1 MKRDSRLTPLLD
13 LLLVKYRSD
22 PNRFRDFL
30 PEVAQ
35 ELDVIAPESRGSRS
49 PFGLTERERAA
60 RQEALRKVLEHL
72 EQGSFP
78 REEAVLGLE
87 HCAVLIQDDSLPPEV
102 GYDTL
107 VRLLRTAIGKSPG
120 SIKVVTTFPVQEGQ
134 EGKIANR
141 TSPVRGVTLNLAWD
155 MRLVSV
161 TITPGKVQERRKA
174 LRFVGIGRDADP
186 EVAREHDKYLALG
199 DPHAAP

>member
-13 LLLVKYRSD
+13 LLLIKYRSD

-35 ELDVIAPESRGSRS
+35 ELDVIAPETRGSRS

-60 RQEALRKVLEHL
+60 RHEALQEVLERLDEASVAGEEALR
-72 EQGSFP
+72 
-78 REEAVLGLE
+78 GLE
-87 HCAVLIQDDSLPPEV
+87 HCAALIQDDNLPPEV
-102 GYDTL
+102 GHDTL
-107 VRLLRTAIGKSPG
+107 VRLLRAAIGKSPG
-120 SIKVVTTFPVQEGQ
+120 SIKAVTTFPIQDGQ

-141 TSPVRGVTLNLAWD
+141 TSLVRGVTLNLAWD

-174 LRFVGIGRDADP
+174 LRFVGIGRDADA
-186 EVAREHDKYLALG
+186 EVAREHDKYLALR